1 MNKNMKNSKF
11 SHLDVYKKFKEKIKL
26 HKKFIDDFSMLISN
40 NPIVC
45 LTKNKTHILNTVF
58 LRSAINTL
66 NSIQNCCNC
75 GCFSDA
81 NVLVRKY
88 RDDLLLYLFI
98 LEVLDN
104 REGLTNDEINEFTD
118 GEMDANKLTEL
129 VFSTMSVIKS
139 GSRKDN
145 NDKAVDAWF
154 NNDASKGKYKNKL
167 SINNYFNYIK
177 SNEEIKECINKHDL
191 HSDWEEIRQ
200 RLNDFTHNN
209 GKEFLRH
216 NILEL
221 LSKNEIKNTISQIT
235 QDISFVTSFFLVV
248 IILIKPN
255 FIMSTDYVDSMDV
268 GIEPPKDSQYW
279 VAPFIKEYIDNNIV
293 KLHPNLKSFLH
304 HNNKY
309 GMKIE

>member
-1 MNKNMKNSKF
+1 MKRPLVSTILTTYNRA
-11 SHLDVYKKFKEKIKL
+11 EKI
-26 HKKFIDDFSMLISN
+26 
-40 NPIVC
+40 V
-45 LTKNKTHILNTVF
+45 
-58 LRSAINTL
+58 R
-66 NSIQNCCNC
+66 SIQTVLGQSYKNIELIVVD
-75 GCFSDA
+75 DA
-81 NVLVRKY
+81 ST
-88 RDDLLLYLFI
+88 
-98 LEVLDN
+98 DN
-104 REGLTNDEINEFTD
+104 TEKVVGDINDESMRYIKHRT
-118 GEMDANKLTEL
+118 NKGAQAARN
-129 VFSTMSVIKS
+129 S
-139 GSRKDN
+139 GL
-145 NDKAVDAWF
+145 
-154 NNDASKGKYKNKL
+154 DASKGKYKNKL

-177 SNEEIKECINKHDL
+177 SNEEIQECINKHDL